1 MDGQRG
7 GKGGI
12 VQSYEQ
18 HQPLLLPT
26 QNHLPCHLPGCLK
39 LFSTPHFITSSCS
52 GSAQNLVQ
60 SSCLIVLQHENEKA
74 AGHDY
79 FVQLEYVGERI

>member
-1 MDGQRG
+1 M
-7 GKGGI
+7 
-12 VQSYEQ
+12 QSYEQ